1 MKGGAMMRESLQML
15 AVGVGVTV
23 IGLLVGAVVVSPAV
37 SPTQRLLGIGAL
49 ALVAAVFFAARLV
62 RRALRQ
68 RPARTP
74 RTPRQ
79 TAAPTIKLGGG
90 RNTRTPRAV
99 AALAAA
105 GADPSEIARKTGLSF
120 DAVSMLLRLAGGAVP
135 TTV

>member
-1 MKGGAMMRESLQML
+1 MKGGAVVRESLQML
-15 AVGVGVTV
+15 AVGVGVTI
-23 IGLLVGAVVVSPAV
+23 IGLIIGAVVVSPAV
-37 SPTQRLLGIGAL
+37 SPTQRLQGIGAL
-49 ALVAAVFFAARLV
+49 AAVAVAGFAARLV

-79 TAAPTIKLGGG
+79 TAAPAIKLGGG

-120 DAVSMLLRLAGGAVP
+120 DAVSMLLRIASGPVP
-135 TTV
+135 TAV